1 VTQPPSPAPS
11 LPKPSLPTPLQGH
24 QVLTRHPASPG
35 GVELQLT
42 AWVARELR
50 GSAPGWSLRYE
61 LRGETAE
68 LRIPEPLPPSQAD
81 GLWQHTCFE
90 AFVALRSEP
99 AYREFNFSPS
109 GQWAIYAFSEER
121 MRDLTAEAALQHMPP
136 VITWNSTPAGCALQ
150 AWLPAAAWPEPS
162 TARPLQMGL
171 SAVTQR
177 LDGSVCHWAL
187 HHPRPQ
193 PDFHHRESFVL
204 TV

>member
-1 VTQPPSPAPS
+1 
-11 LPKPSLPTPLQGH
+11 LPTPLPGQ

-35 GVELQLT
+35 GVALQLT
-42 AWVARELR
+42 ASVASELR
-50 GSAPGWSLRYE
+50 GSAPGWCLSYE
-61 LRGETAE
+61 LRGETAG

-81 GLWQHTCFE
+81 GLWKHTCFE
-90 AFVALRSEP
+90 AFVALRGEH

-121 MRDLTAEAALQHMPP
+121 VRDLTAEAALQHMPP
-136 VITWNSTPAGCALQ
+136 EITWTNAPAGCVLQ

-162 TARPLQMGL
+162 AARPLQIGL

-187 HHPRPQ
+187 RHPRPQ
-193 PDFHHRESFVL
+193 ADFHHRESFVL